1 MITQIGHTCCQKQV
15 GHPKSLSDKCD
26 LLGSLLVIFFSVV
39 EFILL
44 RYFFMIVVMLKTKS
58 DRKWF
63 EFELME
69 SGDHGKG

>member
-1 MITQIGHTCCQKQV
+1 
-15 GHPKSLSDKCD
+15 
-26 LLGSLLVIFFSVV
+26 
-39 EFILL
+39 
-44 RYFFMIVVMLKTKS
+44 MIVVMLKTKS